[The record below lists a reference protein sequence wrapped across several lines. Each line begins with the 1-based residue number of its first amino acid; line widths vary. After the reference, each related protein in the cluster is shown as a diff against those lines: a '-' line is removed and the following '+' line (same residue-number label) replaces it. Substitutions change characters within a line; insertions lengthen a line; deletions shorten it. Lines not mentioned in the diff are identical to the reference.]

1 MCSPTALQ
9 WFFGHLNGRE
19 GRYKDSFSKNKMLGD
34 GGAGRGCVSM
44 MRWMKKKKKMG
55 GGRGRRGWR
64 GRGVEVNH
72 VWAFLSEMK

>member
-1 MCSPTALQ
+1 
-9 WFFGHLNGRE
+9 
-19 GRYKDSFSKNKMLGD
+19 MLGD
-34 GGAGRGCVSM
+34 GGAGRGCMSM

-72 VWAFLSEMK
+72 VWAFLSKMK